1 MGTKSGSK
9 IPDLVLHARFVR
21 ALPDEYAH
29 VKETLLSM
37 KDRNRAEIVRLIGA
51 WFSNLP
57 QKIGG
62 AGIIPAAR
70 TSVLFG

>member
-1 MGTKSGSK
+1 MGTKSESK

-37 KDRNRAEIVRLIGA
+37 KEQNRAKIVRMIGA
-51 WFSNLP
+51 RFSNFTP
-57 QKIGG
+57 EKEG
-62 AGIIPAAR
+62 AAIVPAAR